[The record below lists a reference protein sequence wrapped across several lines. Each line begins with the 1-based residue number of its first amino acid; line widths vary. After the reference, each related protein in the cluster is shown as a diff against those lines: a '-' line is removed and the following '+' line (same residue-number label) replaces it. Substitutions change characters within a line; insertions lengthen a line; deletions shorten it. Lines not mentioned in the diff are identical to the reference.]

1 MLTIAELTTRH
12 ARPGRVEWL
21 GIRPVRRGPVEPVE
35 RVRITVNGLDGDH
48 RAKPGP
54 RAVSLIQFEH
64 RAVIEAL
71 SLAERVTFEMLRRN
85 VAVSNLN
92 LAGLRERTFRLGT
105 AVLRGTGP
113 CAPCSRMEAALG
125 HGGYAAVRGHGGLLA
140 EVIEEGEV
148 ALGDAVVPIQSGSR
162 FA

>member
-1 MLTIAELTTRH
+1 MLTLAELTARH

-21 GIRPVRRGPVEPVE
+21 GVRTVKRGPVEAVE
-35 RVRITVNGLDGDH
+35 RVRVTANGLEGDH
-48 RAKPGP
+48 RSRPGV
-54 RAVSLIQFEH
+54 RALSLIQFEH

-71 SLAERVTFEMLRRN
+71 SAFGGGADGVTFAMLRRN
-85 VAVSNLN
+85 VAVSGLN

-105 AVLRGTGP
+105 ALLRGTGP

-140 EVIEEGEV
+140 EVLEEGEV
-148 ALGDAVVPIQSGSR
+148 AIGDAVVPL
-162 FA
+162 

>member
-1 MLTIAELTTRH
+1 MLTIADLTARH

-21 GIRPVRRGPVEPVE
+21 CIRPTKRQPVTPVE
-35 RVRITVNGLDGDH
+35 RVRVTVNGFEGDH
-48 RAKPGP
+48 RAKPGV

-71 SLAERVTFEMLRRN
+71 SGADEVTFEMLRRN
-85 VAVSNLN
+85 VAVSGLN
-92 LAGLRERTFRLGT
+92 LAGLRDRTFRLGT

-140 EVIEEGEV
+140 EVVEEGEV
-148 ALGDAVVPIQSGSR
+148 GVGDAVMAV
-162 FA
+162 